1 MESAAAE
8 AEPDSDVTESDN
20 EMDVDWGEW
29 ELVLPP
35 NDPPPLVLA
44 LADASEPIPASLT
57 QLAELPTPE
66 ELAMDPYASTYSV
79 SAHWTQKEWS
89 ERAATAAPAARGRM
103 PYREAVGRFLFLS
116 WNAGGGAR
124 LLPEVLKEKGYH
136 FFAIQEARAEQMLQ
150 LEDTHNFVLEGK
162 MHCCPQAA
170 QG

>member
-57 QLAELPTPE
+57 QLAELPTDE
-66 ELAMDPYASTYSV
+66 EIAMDPYASTYSV
-79 SAHWTQKEWS
+79 SAHWTKRNGPNAEN
-89 ERAATAAPAARGRM
+89 RPLPRLAGACLTGR
-103 PYREAVGRFLFLS
+103 R
-116 WNAGGGAR
+116 
-124 LLPEVLKEKGYH
+124 
-136 FFAIQEARAEQMLQ
+136 
-150 LEDTHNFVLEGK
+150 
-162 MHCCPQAA
+162 
-170 QG
+170 